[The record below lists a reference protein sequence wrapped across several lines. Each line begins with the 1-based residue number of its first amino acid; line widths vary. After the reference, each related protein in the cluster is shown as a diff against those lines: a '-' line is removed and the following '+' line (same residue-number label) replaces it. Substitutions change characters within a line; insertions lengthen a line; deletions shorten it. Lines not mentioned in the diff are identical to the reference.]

1 MREKKRELT
10 PFPDREEEIED
21 MNKKQKIKQEFRNN
35 IFQDSD
41 KYYKESY
48 LKRVRDLRKLTP
60 EKSAEIVEELVT
72 CQLGKEILKANKK
85 QVNSRTLR
93 RNKK

>member
-1 MREKKRELT
+1 
-10 PFPDREEEIED
+10 
-21 MNKKQKIKQEFRNN
+21 MNKNQKLKEEFGNN

-41 KYYKESY
+41 KHNQESY
-48 LKRVRDLRKLTP
+48 LEKVRDLRSLTP

-72 CQLGKEILKANKK
+72 CQLGKEIWEANKK
-85 QVNSRTLR
+85 QVSSRTLI

>member
-1 MREKKRELT
+1 MKK
-10 PFPDREEEIED
+10 
-21 MNKKQKIKQEFRNN
+21 NQKLKQEFRNN

-48 LKRVRDLRKLTP
+48 LQRVRDLRSLTLD
-60 EKSAEIVEELVT
+60 KSAEIVEELVT

-85 QVNSRTLR
+85 QVNSRTPVVS
-93 RNKK
+93 KG

>member
-1 MREKKRELT
+1 
-10 PFPDREEEIED
+10 
-21 MNKKQKIKQEFRNN
+21 MNKNQKLKQEFRNN
-35 IFQDSD
+35 IFQDAD

-48 LKRVRDLRKLTP
+48 LKKVRDLRRLTP

-85 QVNSRTLR
+85 QVNSRTPI